1 MVDFDVSNPVVSDL
15 AYGSTV
21 GSIGQVDAPESSRWD
36 CAIGELNFL
45 FGTSDQY
52 PFRRETAEFRR
63 QRVDT
68 ERNPGE
74 QSLDSGYWIRSQA
87 SWHYGSGLTSAEPLE
102 VNSAEAQ
109 FRYKEGGGVNPWT
122 SGELTLLKA
131 TEQAFAAGSTG
142 QLLLGVDTGVLHAGG
157 TTLTY
162 LPSTVGASASAVSWG
177 GSASAITSVTSDGQ
191 NYYAANAVGIYK
203 GTLPLGA
210 GSKIWDTGSRTLVRW
225 VKSRLV
231 ATVGVGI
238 YELTGTGPALPTA
251 LDAGGARPAG
261 WTWTDIAE
269 GPSGIYFSG
278 FVGDTSTIEKVS
290 VASTAT
296 STTLDQPVVVA
307 DMPRGEIVQTLY
319 SYVGSYMVVGTS
331 KGVRIAQ
338 INSDGSLTMG
348 PLVVE
353 TTDGVHDVVAQGS
366 FLFVTV
372 GSKGNAGD
380 RQQRA
385 GLFRIDLGQNLNSS
399 PLDFA
404 HAADLVAPAGTAGG
418 ATQVTLAGGRLWFVV
433 DGTGVYREVDTF
445 VPVGWV
451 ETGRIRLGTVERKG
465 WRDLRLLT
473 DVGIGGQVTAHAS
486 TTDVGS
492 PSQWSIVITA
502 DGSRPDTTGKLAVVA
517 PSPAPNI
524 FVGLQLQS
532 NAECSCSARLI
543 GYQVRAVPAPQRS
556 RLLQVPLLVFDFTTD
571 RGGMRMGKRGYAW
584 DTISK
589 LQELEDTAAVVQW
602 RDFTTGEAATAY
614 IERVSFTRLSPPSR
628 NQTGAGGVAT
638 VLLRLV

>member
-1 MVDFDVSNPVVSDL
+1 MVDFDVSNPVVNDL

-45 FGTSDQY
+45 LATSDQF

-63 QRVDT
+63 QRIDT

-102 VNSAEAQ
+102 VNNNEAQ

-122 SGELTLLKA
+122 AGQLTLLKA
-131 TEQAFAAGSTG
+131 TEQAHAAGSTG

-162 LPSTVGASASAVSWG
+162 VPSAAGGSASAVSWG
-177 GSASAITSVTSDGQ
+177 GSASAISSITSDGQ

-203 GTLPLGA
+203 GALPTGA
-210 GSKIWDTGSRTLVRW
+210 GSKIWDTGSRTVVRW
-225 VKSRLV
+225 VKSRLM

-238 YELTGTGPALPTA
+238 YELTGTGPTLPTA

-269 GPSGIYFSG
+269 GPTGIYFSG
-278 FVGDTSTIEKVS
+278 YVGDTSTIEKVAVS
-290 VASTAT
+290 TSASAV
-296 STTLDQPVVVA
+296 TLDQPIVVA
-307 DMPRGEIVQTLY
+307 DMPRGEIIQTLY
-319 SYVGSYMVVGTS
+319 SYVGTYLVIGTS
-331 KGVRIAQ
+331 RGVRVAL

-353 TTDGVHDVVAQGS
+353 SADGVQDVVAQGS
-366 FLFVTV
+366 FLYVTV

-385 GLFRIDLGQNLNSS
+385 GLFRVDLGQSLNGSA
-399 PLDFA
+399 LDFA

-418 ATQVTLAGGRLWFVV
+418 ATQVTLAGGKLWFVV
-433 DGTGVYREVDTF
+433 DGAGVYRELDTY
-445 VPVGWV
+445 VAEGWL
-451 ETGRIRLGTVERKG
+451 ETGRIRLGTVEKKG
-465 WRDLRLLT
+465 WRDLRLLAEP
-473 DVGIGGQVTAHAS
+473 GLEGQIIAYAS
-486 TTDVGS
+486 TDNEGS
-492 PSQWSIVITA
+492 PSQWNVAITS
-502 DGSRPDTTGKLAVVA
+502 DGSRPDATGKLTAVA
-517 PSPAPNI
+517 PGPESNL
-524 FVGLQLQS
+524 FVGLQMLS
-532 NAECSCSARLI
+532 NDARSSTPRLI
-543 GYQVRAVPAPQRS
+543 GYQVRAVPAPERT

-571 RGGMRMGKRGYAW
+571 RGGVRMGKRGYAW
-584 DTISK
+584 DTITK

>member
-1 MVDFDVSNPVVSDL
+1 
-15 AYGSTV
+15 V
-21 GSIGQVDAPESSRWD
+21 GSIGQVDAPESSKWD

-63 QRVDT
+63 QRIDT

-102 VNSAEAQ
+102 VNNNEAQ
-109 FRYKEGGGVNPWT
+109 FRYKEGGGVNPWVA
-122 SGELTLLKA
+122 GQLTLLKD
-131 TEQAFAAGSTG
+131 TGQALADAGTG
-142 QLLLGVDTGVLHAGG
+142 QLLLGVDTGVLHASS
-157 TTLTY
+157 TTMTY
-162 LPSTVGASASAVSWG
+162 IPSASGASASAVTWG
-177 GSASAITSVTSDGQ
+177 GSASAITSITSDGQ

-203 GTLPLGA
+203 GSLPTGA
-210 GSKIWDTGSRTLVRW
+210 GSLLWDTGSRTVVRW
-225 VKSRLV
+225 VKSRLM
-231 ATVGVGI
+231 ATVGNGI
-238 YELTGTGPALPTA
+238 FELTGTGPSLPTA
-251 LDAGGARPAG
+251 LDAGGARPAN

-269 GPSGIYFSG
+269 GPAGIYFAG
-278 FVGDTSTIEKVS
+278 HVGDTSTIEKVS
-290 VASTAT
+290 VSTSASAV
-296 STTLDQPVVVA
+296 TLDQPVVVA
-307 DMPRGEIVQTLY
+307 DMPRGEIVQSLY
-319 SYVGSYMVVGTS
+319 AYVGTYLVIGTS
-331 KGVRIAQ
+331 RGVRVAL

-353 TTDGVHDVVAQGS
+353 SSDGVLDIVAQGS

-385 GLFRIDLGQNLNSS
+385 GLFRIDLGQNLNGS

-404 HAADLVAPAGTAGG
+404 HAADLTAPAGTPG
-418 ATQVTLAGGRLWFVV
+418 AAVQVTLAGGQLWFAV
-433 DGTGVYREVDTF
+433 DGAGVYRELGTF
-445 VPVGWV
+445 VPQGWL
-451 ETGRIRLGTVERKG
+451 ETGRIRLGTVEKKG

-473 DVGIGGQVTAHAS
+473 DPGIGGQVVAHAS
-486 TTDVGS
+486 TDDEGS
-492 PSQWSIVITA
+492 PSQWNVVITA
-502 DGSRPDTTGKLAVVA
+502 NGTRFDATGKLTAVA
-517 PSPAPNI
+517 PSPQSNL

-532 NAECSCSARLI
+532 NEACSCSARLI
-543 GYQVRAVPAPQRS
+543 GYQVRAVPAPERT

-571 RGGMRMGKRGYAW
+571 RTGMRLGKKGYAW

-589 LQELEDTAAVVQW
+589 LQELEESAAVVQW

-614 IERVSFTRLSPPSR
+614 IERVALTRLSPPSR
-628 NQTGAGGVAT
+628 NQSGAGGIAT